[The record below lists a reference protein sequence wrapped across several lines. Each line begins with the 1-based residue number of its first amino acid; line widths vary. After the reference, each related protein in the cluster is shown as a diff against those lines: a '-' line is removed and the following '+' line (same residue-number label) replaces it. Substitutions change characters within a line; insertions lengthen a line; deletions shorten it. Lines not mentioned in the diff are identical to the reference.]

1 MTAASTTPNG
11 VNLLAYADL
20 PARWGI
26 TREQTPTG
34 LWVTVPPLPS
44 WHHLVRSHGW
54 GVGLLV
60 YALILPLFELFD
72 RSRPADPGLLIPV
85 CLYGPLRLLVLWHA
99 WSRLRTRT
107 MLRVTRDVLT
117 IARVSPAGRCNPV
130 TWPKRIVT
138 EIKRNPFSG
147 KLLVRATGR
156 EMTEFPLSP
165 NRDITD
171 WVADTVRHGV
181 FEEEFECADVTDRG
195 PLDSLKAAARRTHT
209 RSVLS
214 AIGFCLATVGVALL
228 VVPGLIPFGLGLGLI
243 FIAAVPL
250 GIAMGTQEKKFYT

>member
-1 MTAASTTPNG
+1 MSAASTTPNG

-34 LWVTVPPLPS
+34 LWVTVPPVPS

-60 YALILPLFELFD
+60 YAVSFPFSELFD
-72 RSRPADPGLLIPV
+72 RSRPADPTLVFPV
-85 CLYGPLRLLVLWHA
+85 CFHGCLLVLVLWHA

-107 MLRVTRDVLT
+107 VLRVTRDALT

-130 TWPKRIVT
+130 AWPRQIVT

-147 KLLVRATGR
+147 KLLVRATGC

-165 NRDITD
+165 NRDITN

-181 FEEEFECADVTDRG
+181 FEEEFEQADVSDGDGG
-195 PLDSLKAAARRTHT
+195 PLDLLNAAARRA
-209 RSVLS
+209 RARSILSVL
-214 AIGFCLATVGVALL
+214 GFCLVTVGVALL
-228 VVPGLIPFGLGLGLI
+228 LVPGLIPFGLGLI
-243 FIAAVPL
+243 FISAVPL
-250 GIAMGTQEKKFYT
+250 GLAMGTQEKKFYT